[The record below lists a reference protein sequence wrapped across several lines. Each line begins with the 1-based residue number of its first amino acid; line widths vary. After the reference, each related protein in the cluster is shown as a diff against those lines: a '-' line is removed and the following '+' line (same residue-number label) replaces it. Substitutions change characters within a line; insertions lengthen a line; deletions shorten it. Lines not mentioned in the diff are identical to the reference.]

1 MIYIGEKKKKNRR
14 RRFFFLK
21 GRIGEVGVGGLGAD
35 FRIFLGGRARIG
47 VGGKR
52 EEER

>member
-1 MIYIGEKKKKNRR
+1 MIYIGEKKEKKKGGYAKKKRIRR
-14 RRFFFLK
+14 
-21 GRIGEVGVGGLGAD
+21 I
-35 FRIFLGGRARIG
+35 ILGGRARIG

>member
-1 MIYIGEKKKKNRR
+1 MRKEREKGGL
-14 RRFFFLK
+14 FLK
-21 GRIGEVGVGGLGAD
+21 KEDFWLEKGIRRI
-35 FRIFLGGRARIG
+35 ILGGRARIG